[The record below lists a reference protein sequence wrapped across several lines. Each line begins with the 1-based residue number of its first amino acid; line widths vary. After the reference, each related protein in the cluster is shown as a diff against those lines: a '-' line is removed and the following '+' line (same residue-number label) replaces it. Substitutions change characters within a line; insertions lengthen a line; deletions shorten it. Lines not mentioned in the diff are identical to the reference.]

1 MHPDFEKILLT
12 AEEIHLKVK
21 ELAAQISR
29 DYAGKELL
37 VVGILK
43 GSVIFLA
50 DLVRNISVPTRF
62 DFMAVS
68 SYGASS
74 KSSGVVRILKDLDQD
89 IEGRHVLIVED
100 IVDTGLTLSYL
111 VENLKTRGPAS
122 LKICTLLDKPS
133 RRIADVDVQYNGFKI
148 EDHFVVGYGLDYNE
162 HYRNYPC
169 IMILSSNV
177 YKGGKK
183 YDSTRAGIGNRP

>member
-1 MHPDFEKILLT
+1 MHPDCERILL
-12 AEEIHLKVK
+12 AEEDIHLKVK
-21 ELAAQISR
+21 ELAARISR
-29 DYAGKELL
+29 DYADRELL

-50 DLVRNISVPTRF
+50 DLVRHITVPTRF

-74 KSSGVVRILKDLDQD
+74 RSSGVVRILKDLDQG
-89 IEGRHVLIVED
+89 IEGRHILIVED

-111 VENLKTRGPAS
+111 VNNLRTRGPAS
-122 LKICTLLDKPS
+122 LAVCTLLDKPS
-133 RRIADVDVQYNGFKI
+133 RRIVDVAVQYNGFQI
-148 EDHFVVGYGLDYNE
+148 DDHFVVGYGLDYNE
-162 HYRNYPC
+162 RYRNLPY
-169 IMILSSNV
+169 IMVLRPNV

-183 YDSTRAGIGNRP
+183 A

>member
-1 MHPDFEKILLT
+1 MHPNFEKILLT
-12 AEEIHLKVK
+12 EEEIHLKVK

-74 KSSGVVRILKDLDQD
+74 KSSGVVQILKDLDQG
-89 IEGRHVLIVED
+89 IEARHVLIVED

-133 RRIADVDVQYNGFKI
+133 RRIIDVDVQYNGFKI
-148 EDHFVVGYGLDYNE
+148 EDHFVVGYGLDYDGR
-162 HYRNYPC
+162 YRNHPC
-169 IMILSSNV
+169 IMILSPNV
-177 YKGGKK
+177 YKGGK
-183 YDSTRAGIGNRP
+183 

>member
-1 MHPDFEKILLT
+1 MHPDCERILLRE
-12 AEEIHLKVK
+12 EEISAKVQ

-29 DYAGKELL
+29 DYKDKELM

-50 DLVRNISVPTRF
+50 DLVRNITIPTRF

-74 KSSGVVRILKDLDQD
+74 KSSGVVRILKDLDSG
-89 IEGRHVLIVED
+89 IENRHVLIVED
-100 IVDTGLTLSYL
+100 IVDSGLTLSYL
-111 VENLKTRGPAS
+111 LDNLETRGPAS

-133 RRIADVDVQYNGFKI
+133 RRVVNVDVHYNGFKI

-162 HYRNYPC
+162 RYRNLPY
-169 IMILSSNV
+169 IMVLSPNV

-183 YDSTRAGIGNRP
+183 S

>member
-1 MHPDFEKILLT
+1 MHPDCERILLT
-12 AEEIHLKVK
+12 EEEIHLKVK

-29 DYAGKELL
+29 DYSDRELL

-50 DLVRNISVPTRF
+50 DLVRNITVPTRF

-74 KSSGVVRILKDLDQD
+74 KSSGVVRILKDLNQG
-89 IEGRHVLIVED
+89 IEGRHILIVED

-111 VENLKTRGPAS
+111 VDNLKTRGPVS
-122 LKICTLLDKPS
+122 IKVCTLLDKPS
-133 RRIADVDVQYNGFKI
+133 RRMVDVAVHYNGFQI

-162 HYRNYPC
+162 RYRNLPC
-169 IMILSSNV
+169 IMVLSPNV

-183 YDSTRAGIGNRP
+183 A